1 MQLLINVL
9 KIYFESNANGCQ
21 GKVLNKSVF
30 LLSSATIITSYHT
43 KNGAK
48 EFQWETYVS

>member
-21 GKVLNKSVF
+21 GKISIRKHIS
-30 LLSSATIITSYHT
+30 LLAPQYHHT
-43 KNGAK
+43 QIGAK
-48 EFQWETYVS
+48 DFFVWYETLVS